1 MRFFPTPFCG
11 RMRRH
16 HPGPRGDGPHGGPH
30 GEGPRHG
37 AGRHAAEG
45 GWGHERRGGRG
56 GRRGVFEASELR
68 LVLLK
73 LIADEPRHGYD
84 LIRAVEELTGGGYVP
99 SPGVIYPTLSLLE
112 EMGHI
117 AKADAEGARKPFAVT
132 PDGTA
137 QLAQDADTVAA
148 LFTRLAAL
156 ATRREHTD
164 GAPIRRAME
173 NLKAVLMHRLGR
185 EGVDADTVHA
195 AVSII
200 DEAAQRIE
208 RLP

>member
-1 MRFFPTPFCG
+1 MKFFPNPFCG

-16 HPGPRGDGPHGGPH
+16 HPGPYGDGPHGG
-30 GEGPRHG
+30 GPRHG
-37 AGRHAAEG
+37 GGRHAAEG
-45 GWGHERRGGRG
+45 GWGHERHERRGGRG

-117 AKADAEGARKPFAVT
+117 AKTDAEGARKPFAVT
-132 PDGTA
+132 PEGTA
-137 QLAQDADTVAA
+137 QLAQDKDTVEA
-148 LFTRLAAL
+148 LFARLAAL

-173 NLKAVLMHRLGR
+173 NLRAVLMHRLGR

>member
-1 MRFFPTPFCG
+1 MRFFPNPWCG

-16 HPGPRGDGPHGGPH
+16 HPGPHGGPH
-30 GEGPRHG
+30 GG
-37 AGRHAAEG
+37 GRHAAEG
-45 GWGHERRGGRG
+45 GCGHERHERRGGRG
-56 GRRGVFEASELR
+56 GRRGVFESSELR
-68 LVLLK
+68 LVLLR

-117 AKADAEGARKPFAVT
+117 AKADAEGARKPFVVT
-132 PDGTA
+132 PDGA
-137 QLAQDADTVAA
+137 GQLVQDKDTVDA
-148 LFTRLAAL
+148 LFARLATL

-173 NLKAVLMHRLGR
+173 NLRAVLMHRLGR